1 MAKKRPL
8 KFGESVALKLTE
20 EQADLVVTHTLI
32 DDDLL
37 AIIHHAKLR
46 DGIVSARFT
55 PDELDSLAG
64 FVAAEANNTN
74 DKKLQKQFD
83 AISEAIDQLIL
94 SCGEVAPTE
103 PALKLGPLVLVK
115 K

>member
-8 KFGESVALKLTE
+8 KFGESVALQLTE
-20 EQADLVVTHTLI
+20 EQVDLIVKHTLI
-32 DDDLL
+32 DNDLL
-37 AIIHHAKLR
+37 AIVYRAKLR

-55 PDELDSLAG
+55 LDELDLLAG
-64 FVAAEANNTN
+64 FVAAEANNTK
-74 DKKLQKQFD
+74 DKKLQRQFD

-94 SCGEVAPTE
+94 SCGEVASTE
-103 PALKLGPLVLVK
+103 PALKRSPLVLVK